1 MGKLLKAVIA
11 GIALFLMTG
20 AAFGLEAAPVQ
31 TETEASRQATGAEET
46 ACVDGADCRF
56 AEASA
61 AADAA
66 EPADAVDA
74 AELAEA
80 VQATKPV
87 EASAGAAAAKP
98 EAVAKPET
106 AAARQTAEQVKG
118 LDEQVQEIKADVL
131 SIAAQLSRL
140 EEKLLYPSDTQ
151 VALFVSLAGEE
162 KFRLDSVS
170 VELDGKEVAHHLY
183 TYNEIEALRK
193 GGVQRI
199 HVGNAMTGEHPLHVT
214 VTGKTEG
221 GTDFRKDESFKVAKG
236 VGPKLV
242 GVVLSGS
249 KSITVKDW

>member
-46 ACVDGADCRF
+46 ACVDGADCRV
-56 AEASA
+56 AEAA
-61 AADAA
+61 EVDAA
-66 EPADAVDA
+66 EPADVFDA
-74 AELAEA
+74 AEPAEA
-80 VQATKPV
+80 VQAAKPV
-87 EASAGAAAAKP
+87 EAA
-98 EAVAKPET
+98 AVAKPET

>member
-20 AAFGLEAAPVQ
+20 AAFALEAAPVRV
-31 TETEASRQATGAEET
+31 ETEASRQAAGAEDS
-46 ACVDGADCRF
+46 ACVDGADCHF
-56 AEASA
+56 AEAA
-61 AADAA
+61 DAADAA

-74 AELAEA
+74 AE
-80 VQATKPV
+80 PV
-87 EASAGAAAAKP
+87 EAPAAAAAKP
-98 EAVAKPET
+98 EA
-106 AAARQTAEQVKG
+106 AAVSRQTAEQVKG

>member
-11 GIALFLMTG
+11 GISLILMSG
-20 AAFGLEAAPVQ
+20 AAYALAAAPVQ
-31 TETEASRQATGAEET
+31 TETVAAEQAVSAEES
-46 ACVDGADCRF
+46 ACVDGADCGF
-56 AEASA
+56 EEATETAEA
-61 AADAA
+61 
-66 EPADAVDA
+66 ADAVDA
-74 AELAEA
+74 AEPAEA
-80 VQATKPV
+80 AP
-87 EASAGAAAAKP
+87 AAKP
-98 EAVAKPET
+98 VAM
-106 AAARQTAEQVKG
+106 AASRQSAEQVKG

-151 VALFVSLAGEE
+151 VALFVSVAGEE

>member
-20 AAFGLEAAPVQ
+20 AAFGVEAVTVQ
-31 TETEASRQATGAEET
+31 VETEASQQAAGEQET
-46 ACVDGADCRF
+46 ACVDGADCHF
-56 AEASA
+56 AQATE
-61 AADAA
+61 ADAA
-66 EPADAVDA
+66 EPADVVDA
-74 AELAEA
+74 AEPGEAEA
-80 VQATKPV
+80 AVQPV
-87 EASAGAAAAKP
+87 AAAKP
-98 EAVAKPET
+98 EKAAAKPET
-106 AAARQTAEQVKG
+106 AAAARQTAEQVKG

-151 VALFVSLAGEE
+151 VALFLSLAGEE

>member
-20 AAFGLEAAPVQ
+20 AAFGVEAAPVQ

-56 AEASA
+56 AQASDEV
-61 AADAA
+61 DAA

-74 AELAEA
+74 AEPVEA
-80 VQATKPV
+80 VQAAKPV
-87 EASAGAAAAKP
+87 EAAAAAKP
-98 EAVAKPET
+98 ETAVAKPET

>member
-31 TETEASRQATGAEET
+31 VETEASRQATGEET
-46 ACVDGADCRF
+46 VCVDGADCRF
-56 AEASA
+56 AQASDE
-61 AADAA
+61 ADAA

-74 AELAEA
+74 AEPAEA
-80 VQATKPV
+80 VQAAKPV
-87 EASAGAAAAKP
+87 EASAAV
-98 EAVAKPET
+98 AVAKPET

>member
-11 GIALFLMTG
+11 GSALFLMTG
-20 AAFGLEAAPVQ
+20 AAFALEAAPVQ
-31 TETEASRQATGAEET
+31 AETEASRQAAGAEDA
-46 ACVDGADCRF
+46 ACVDGADCGF
-56 AEASA
+56 AEAA
-61 AADAA
+61 EAADAA
-66 EPADAVDA
+66 EPAEPVDAVDA
-74 AELAEA
+74 VEPAEA
-80 VQATKPV
+80 V
-87 EASAGAAAAKP
+87 AAAKP
-98 EAVAKPET
+98 S
-106 AAARQTAEQVKG
+106 AAAPPRLSAEQVKG

-151 VALFVSLAGEE
+151 VALFVSVAGEE

-214 VTGKTEG
+214 VTGKSEG
-221 GTDFRKDESFKVAKG
+221 GADFRREESFKVAKG

>member
-20 AAFGLEAAPVQ
+20 AAFALEAAPVRV
-31 TETEASRQATGAEET
+31 ETEASRQAAGAEDS
-46 ACVDGADCRF
+46 ACVDGADCGF
-56 AEASA
+56 AEAA
-61 AADAA
+61 DAADAA

-74 AELAEA
+74 AE
-80 VQATKPV
+80 PV
-87 EASAGAAAAKP
+87 EVAAVAAAAKP
-98 EAVAKPET
+98 EA
-106 AAARQTAEQVKG
+106 AAVSRPTAEQVKG

-170 VELDGKEVAHHLY
+170 VDLDGKEVAHHLY

-221 GTDFRKDESFKVAKG
+221 GTDFRKEESFKVAKG

-249 KSITVKDW
+249 KNITVKDW

>member
-1 MGKLLKAVIA
+1 M
-11 GIALFLMTG
+11 
-20 AAFGLEAAPVQ
+20 
-31 TETEASRQATGAEET
+31 
-46 ACVDGADCRF
+46 
-56 AEASA
+56 
-61 AADAA
+61 
-66 EPADAVDA
+66 
-74 AELAEA
+74 
-80 VQATKPV
+80 
-87 EASAGAAAAKP
+87 
-98 EAVAKPET
+98 AKPET
-106 AAARQTAEQVKG
+106 VAARQTAEQVKG

>member
-20 AAFGLEAAPVQ
+20 AAFGLEAAPVRV
-31 TETEASRQATGAEET
+31 ETEAARQAAGEQET
-46 ACVDGADCRF
+46 ACVDGADCHF
-56 AEASA
+56 AEATD
-61 AADAA
+61 AADAGEPG

-74 AELAEA
+74 AE
-80 VQATKPV
+80 PV
-87 EASAGAAAAKP
+87 EAAAAKP
-98 EAVAKPET
+98 V
-106 AAARQTAEQVKG
+106 AAALPPQSAEQVKG

-214 VTGKTEG
+214 VTGKSEG
-221 GTDFRKDESFKVAKG
+221 GTDFRKEESFKVAKG

>member
-20 AAFGLEAAPVQ
+20 AAFALEAAPVRV
-31 TETEASRQATGAEET
+31 ETEASRQAAGAEDS
-46 ACVDGADCRF
+46 ACVDGADCGF
-56 AEASA
+56 AQAA
-61 AADAA
+61 DAADAA

-74 AELAEA
+74 AE
-80 VQATKPV
+80 PV
-87 EASAGAAAAKP
+87 EASASAAT
-98 EAVAKPET
+98 KPET
-106 AAARQTAEQVKG
+106 AAVSRPTAEQVKG

-170 VELDGKEVAHHLY
+170 VDLDGKEVAHHLY

-221 GTDFRKDESFKVAKG
+221 GGDFRKEESFKVAKG

-242 GVVLSGS
+242 GVVLFGS
-249 KSITVKDW
+249 KNITVKDW